1 VAASQFFFSLMNLA
15 VKKLNSVDPP
25 VPALELIFIRM
36 TITWMCCITYMFSS
50 KVPDPLLGPK
60 GVRALLLIRGLSG

>member
-1 VAASQFFFSLMNLA
+1 MVNSGWACSEHRSLIISLQ
-15 VKKLNSVDPP
+15 
-25 VPALELIFIRM
+25 